1 VCVVA
6 AQRYTTLGMVSR
18 FEAMFEEWRVAVS
31 HLIAEGEQIGRHLQT
46 IAQQFE
52 SVDESF

>member
-1 VCVVA
+1 MCVVA